1 MYGNIWNHHNNTFEK
16 DTVIA
21 GIKEHY
27 TDKKLNL
34 NEYIL
39 YAGLVQSLMY
49 NYSLES
55 FRSKKNCGGGPIW
68 MFADCWG
75 EVGWSIIDY
84 YLRRK
89 ISFYGVKH
97 ALAPIKLIMREE
109 YAHAVHIKTRIS
121 YKPSDNYFDMLPGEK
136 RNIVIKNG
144 AGCDF
149 EIKTVN

>member
-1 MYGNIWNHHNNTFEK
+1 
-16 DTVIA
+16 
-21 GIKEHY
+21 
-27 TDKKLNL
+27 
-34 NEYIL
+34 
-39 YAGLVQSLMY
+39 
-49 NYSLES
+49 
-55 FRSKKNCGGGPIW
+55 

-109 YAHAVHIKTRIS
+109 YAHAVHIKTRIN
-121 YKPSDNYFDMLPGEK
+121 YKLSDNYFDMLPGEK